1 MSRISRYWLFL
12 APYKIGI
19 RVQIDLPLRI
29 LIWQFE
35 RYGFWSFQRRL
46 YVVFPMNEGSLELLP
61 LERAPIPG
69 YKLWNRLSKIRKV
82 FLCQNNYVSQVNVY
96 WLSYY
101 LFLESET
108 TEVGS
113 SPLFSTKTSP
123 LGSRLFVL
131 AFLFDK
137 KTLASD
143 PLLVLE
149 FSFTNDRFK
158 ASITD
163 FERCS
168 WLPCKLLG
176 SGQQNVTWKL

>member
-1 MSRISRYWLFL
+1 MRF
-12 APYKIGI
+12 
-19 RVQIDLPLRI
+19 
-29 LIWQFE
+29 
-35 RYGFWSFQRRL
+35 
-46 YVVFPMNEGSLELLP
+46 LELPASFVCCLP
-61 LERAPIPG
+61 HERRVLGVTALRTRTNTGLQIM
-69 YKLWNRLSKIRKV
+69 KLIIENKESLFVLWH
-82 FLCQNNYVSQVNVY
+82 NNNVSLVCVY

-101 LFLESET
+101 LLLESAT
-108 TEVGS
+108 IEVGS
-113 SPLFSTKTSP
+113 SSLFSTKTSP
-123 LGSRLFVL
+123 LGSRLVVL

-143 PLLVLE
+143 PLVLE

-176 SGQQNVTWKL
+176 SGQQKCNMKVVR

>member
-1 MSRISRYWLFL
+1 MRF
-12 APYKIGI
+12 
-19 RVQIDLPLRI
+19 
-29 LIWQFE
+29 
-35 RYGFWSFQRRL
+35 
-46 YVVFPMNEGSLELLP
+46 LELPASFVCCLP
-61 LERAPIPG
+61 HERRVLGVTALRTRTNTGLQIM
-69 YKLWNRLSKIRKV
+69 KLIIENKESLFV
-82 FLCQNNYVSQVNVY
+82 YMCLVCVY

-101 LFLESET
+101 LLLESAT
-108 TEVGS
+108 IEVGS
-113 SPLFSTKTSP
+113 SSLFSTKTSP

-143 PLLVLE
+143 PLVLE

>member
-1 MSRISRYWLFL
+1 MRPAVFL
-12 APYKIGI
+12 AQYKLWI
-19 RVQIDLPLRI
+19 RVQKDLPLRI

-35 RYGFWSFQRRL
+35 RYGFWSFHRRS
-46 YVVFPMNEGSLELLP
+46 YVVFPMNEVSLELLP
-61 LERAPIPG
+61 LERAAIPG
-69 YKLWNRLSKIRKV
+69 YKLWNWLSKIRKV
-82 FLCQNNYVSQVNVY
+82 YLCLDNNISLVCVY

-101 LFLESET
+101 LLLESAT

-113 SPLFSTKTSP
+113 SSLFSTKTSP

-143 PLLVLE
+143 PLVLE